1 MHYMDDLI
9 RQRGVF
15 QPKIQSSKF
24 FFIRQKVFCASNLT
38 KSFEK
43 QTSMASTMNMGED
56 REGCHNISQFQAM
69 GDGSGEDDV
78 EDTEAPLDDRLEQCH
93 G

>member
-1 MHYMDDLI
+1 
-9 RQRGVF
+9 
-15 QPKIQSSKF
+15 
-24 FFIRQKVFCASNLT
+24 
-38 KSFEK
+38 
-43 QTSMASTMNMGED
+43 MASAMNMGED

-93 G
+93 GGSHAKSLK